1 MCSAFC
7 DDNNKLT
14 KMINSAQ
21 QNENRFVRPRVKCVC
36 HAQTEEAWRNVD
48 KHFVIE
54 GAPVLTKDS
63 FLECKFGGI
72 IRFCAPPKPGD
83 TDAPQTVGEQVTNN
97 IMEKLDS
104 LQKKREAIKN
114 SITKEKVRQ
123 MIAEGKIPQFE
134 DMEHDYY
141 YVSLG
146 LSYGELASIDQTDG
160 MIIDKMGNVYF
171 YSELGG
177 GLGVSTPVQGSVG
190 FGDFYSDDKEN
201 SGEYRDAIKGESA
214 GFNIDMGVQFGVS
227 KGANSPVARDVGI
240 TSGVGCSVSERNTI
254 YLFNVFD
261 D

>member
-1 MCSAFC
+1 
-7 DDNNKLT
+7 
-14 KMINSAQ
+14 
-21 QNENRFVRPRVKCVC
+21 
-36 HAQTEEAWRNVD
+36 
-48 KHFVIE
+48 
-54 GAPVLTKDS
+54 
-63 FLECKFGGI
+63 
-72 IRFCAPPKPGD
+72 
-83 TDAPQTVGEQVTNN
+83 
-97 IMEKLDS
+97 
-104 LQKKREAIKN
+104 
-114 SITKEKVRQ
+114 

-141 YVSLG
+141 YVLLG
-146 LSYGELASIDQTDG
+146 LSYGELASIDQTDW